1 MPFLFEPILKE
12 IIEYFQNNEEAQRR
26 VLLLVK
32 KDRQA
37 EAWFKAELMNIFEQS
52 EFVCEYHPEVTYLR
66 DNEGDNDPRIKCDFV
81 IDRKLRNNRHIL
93 IGVEGKTAFVGYQKK
108 RLFGNLDPDNG
119 QRFNLFS
126 YVGHPGDKPSGVA
139 GDAYR
144 LVNFTNEY
152 LKERICLLFVYGKK
166 KEICLYKRTKGQLN
180 DRLNEFYDR
189 VQNEMPAGRT
199 VEPIGDPFVVELNEN
214 NEENGDGFKDAI
226 LVILAYEV
234 S

>member
-152 LKERICLLFVYGKK
+152 FKERICLVFVYGAK
-166 KEICLYKRTKGQLN
+166 KEICTYNRRTEEDLDTQISQFCTRLQNRMPGHTITPLDNAPGIIDLGVIELN
-180 DRLNEFYDR
+180 DENEQ
-189 VQNEMPAGRT
+189 VS
-199 VEPIGDPFVVELNEN
+199 L
-214 NEENGDGFKDAI
+214 
-226 LVILAYEV
+226 LILAYEV